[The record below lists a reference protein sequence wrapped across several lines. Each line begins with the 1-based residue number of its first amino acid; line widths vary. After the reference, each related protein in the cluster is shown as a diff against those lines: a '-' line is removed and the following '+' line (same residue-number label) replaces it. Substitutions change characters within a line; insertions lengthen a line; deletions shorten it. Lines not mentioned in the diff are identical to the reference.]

1 MSAAKARRG
10 GDAAPVDA
18 PRPLRGEA
26 RRGLLLEAAL
36 RVIAAEGPGAL
47 THRRVAAEAELPLA
61 ATTYW
66 FSSKDELLVEAY
78 RLAAARDV
86 DRLRTLAD
94 FGELPPAE
102 IGPAFADLIADELD
116 HHRPA
121 TMASFA
127 LWLEAARRPELR
139 GVEREWAEQYA
150 QVIRDVLADAG
161 ARDPDGAAR
170 IVVSTLDGLM
180 LAELATDTPTPRAEL
195 RALVGRLVEALLP

>member
-1 MSAAKARRG
+1 
-10 GDAAPVDA
+10 
-18 PRPLRGEA
+18 RPLRGEA

-36 RVIAAEGPGAL
+36 RVIAAEGPSAL

-66 FSSKDELLVEAY
+66 FSSKDEILIEAY

-86 DRLRTLAD
+86 DRLRNLAD
-94 FGELPPAE
+94 FRALPTAA

-116 HHRPA
+116 HHRAA

-139 GVEREWAEQYA
+139 GVEREWAEEYA
-150 QVIRDVLADAG
+150 AVIRDVLVAAG
-161 ARDPDGAAR
+161 ARDPDSATR
-170 IVVSTLDGLM
+170 ILVSTLDGLM
-180 LAELATDTPTPRAEL
+180 LAELAADRPTPRAEL
-195 RALVGRLVEALLP
+195 RALVGRLVEALLPS